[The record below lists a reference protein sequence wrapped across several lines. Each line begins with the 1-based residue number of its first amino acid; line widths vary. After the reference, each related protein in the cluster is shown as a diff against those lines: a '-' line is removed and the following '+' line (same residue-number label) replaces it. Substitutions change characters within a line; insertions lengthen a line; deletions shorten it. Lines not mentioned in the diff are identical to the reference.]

1 MTNPKTMFQFECSA
15 QVVRIWWRAAF
26 APAMPHHLVNFLYT
40 HTAYVHPR
48 EVLKSKNIT
57 LHGKT

>member
-1 MTNPKTMFQFECSA
+1 MLQFECSA